1 MRATSTALENNRIK
15 LVVEIDDNELD
26 AAMDAAAK
34 TLAQQVSIKGFRKG
48 KVPKQV
54 LLANI
59 GGPAVLRAEAIR
71 ESIPNFYALAV
82 SETMIDPINQPEI
95 DVTAGEEEGQL
106 VFEAEVEV
114 RPSFEINGYHGLQVV
129 VPSPF
134 VTDDELEA
142 QIDRFR
148 DTDAILNDVDRPIVT
163 GDLVAM
169 DIKVEQPDSEAEP
182 FETSDFMYTVGS
194 GAITPEVDEQIIG
207 LRAGE
212 VLTITSSA
220 GMGMEAVYTMTLK
233 QVRERV
239 LPELTDE
246 WVEENTEWAT
256 VADMRDAVMTQL
268 GKMKV
273 AQTQMSQRDAAVIA
287 LAELLGD
294 IETPDVLVDAE
305 ANERL
310 HDLGHR
316 LAQQNMTLESFLAA
330 TGQAPE
336 MLLESLRA
344 ESARAIRIDLA
355 LRALAKAEGLEPADE
370 ELDEELRTT
379 AEEMGSTAA
388 ILRQN
393 LVTNGRMPSYF
404 GEVAKMKANRWLLEN
419 VIYVDALGNVIDRE
433 LLSTDVSDE
442 LEA

>member
-1 MRATSTALENNRIK
+1 
-15 LVVEIDDNELD
+15 
-26 AAMDAAAK
+26 
-34 TLAQQVSIKGFRKG
+34 
-48 KVPKQV
+48 
-54 LLANI
+54 
-59 GGPAVLRAEAIR
+59 
-71 ESIPNFYALAV
+71 
-82 SETMIDPINQPEI
+82 
-95 DVTAGEEEGQL
+95 
-106 VFEAEVEV
+106 
-114 RPSFEINGYHGLQVV
+114 

-142 QIDRFR
+142 QINRFR
-148 DTDAILNDVDRPIVT
+148 DTDAILNDVDRPIIT

-169 DIKVEQPDSEAEP
+169 DIKVEQPESEAEP

-194 GAITPEVDEQIIG
+194 GAITPEVDEEILG

-239 LPELTDE
+239 LPDLTDE

-256 VADMRDAVMTQL
+256 VADMRDAVMTQM

-273 AQTQMSQRDAAVIA
+273 AQAQMSQRDAAVIA

-316 LAQQNMTLESFLAA
+316 LAQQNMNLESFLAA
-330 TGQAPE
+330 TQQTPDV
-336 MLLESLRA
+336 LLESLRA

-355 LRALAKAEGLEPADE
+355 LRALAKAEGLEPTDE
-370 ELDEELRTT
+370 ELDEELITT
-379 AEEMGSTAA
+379 AVEMGSTAE
-388 ILRQN
+388 ILKKN
-393 LVTNGRMPSYF
+393 LVTNGRLPSYF

-433 LLSTDVSDE
+433 LLSTDLSDE